1 MSEIKTDTM
10 SLPASMLVSDDKEKD
25 ALKLV
30 DKKSAVIK
38 RHQVTSNSKSKWL
51 KKIKIRLNYTMLITK
66 IVLFNNLSYWLIDKA
81 RYAQKLPTF
90 VLLWNGL
97 FFKTGSFCS

>member
-38 RHQVTSNSKSKWL
+38 RHQVTSNSNQVKSSQSDWKKSK
-51 KKIKIRLNYTMLITK
+51 
-66 IVLFNNLSYWLIDKA
+66 
-81 RYAQKLPTF
+81 F
-90 VLLWNGL
+90 V
-97 FFKTGSFCS
+97 